1 METSFT
7 GKTIILSAPNHFEL
21 PFRIKENL
29 ESLGFKVYLLL
40 QKDGFSIKKQDA
52 IKHFINKIFKKDKT
66 HKAKKRAEF
75 SEAFLLEELAQIKE
89 NIDYALII
97 RPDLLS
103 ENTLKKIKEIS
114 RKTVAYQWDGMD
126 RFPLAKEVVKY
137 FDRFFVFDVRDLKKY
152 PSCLPVTNFYFDD
165 LMEPAKINNDIFF
178 VGTFMKNRINEIINL
193 SRLFKTL
200 NLKTKI
206 FIKKK
211 KIEKRDES
219 ENLIFITNQLTFKE
233 NLNYLKQSTTV
244 LDFKND
250 VHYGLSFRTFESIGF
265 KKKLIT
271 NNALVKSYD
280 FYNPK
285 NIFVIENHFQQ
296 SDLIEFLKQ
305 PYEDLP
311 VNIVEKYSFTN
322 WIKYLLD
329 IETHQ
334 KITLHYAGE

>member
-1 METSFT
+1 METGFI

-29 ESLGFKVYLLL
+29 EFLGFKVHLLL
-40 QKDGFSIKKQDA
+40 QKEGFSIKKKDSV
-52 IKHFINKIFKKDKT
+52 KHFFNKIFKNDKT
-66 HKAKKRAEF
+66 LKARKRAEF
-75 SEAFLLEELAQIKE
+75 SEAFLLDELTQIKE
-89 NIDYALII
+89 KVDYALII

-103 ENTLKKIKEIS
+103 ENTLKKIKEVS

-126 RFPLAKEVVKY
+126 RFPLAKEVVQY
-137 FDRFFVFDVRDLKKY
+137 FDRFFVFDVRDIEKY
-152 PSCLPVTNFYFDD
+152 PNCLPVTNFYFDD
-165 LMEPAKINNDIFF
+165 LMEPAEVNNDIFF
-178 VGTFMKNRINEIINL
+178 VGTFMKNRINEIVEL

-211 KIEKRDES
+211 KIEKKDEN

-233 NLNYLKQSTTV
+233 NLNLLKQSTTV

-285 NIFVIENHFQQ
+285 NIFILEENY
-296 SDLIEFLKQ
+296 SPETLIDFLKH

-311 VNIVEKYSFTN
+311 EETIEKYGFTN
-322 WIKYLLD
+322 WIKYLFS
-329 IETHQ
+329 IEPHQ
-334 KITLHYAGE
+334 KITLHYAED

>member
-66 HKAKKRAEF
+66 LKAKKRAEF
-75 SEAFLLEELAQIKE
+75 SEAFLLEELAQIKK
-89 NIDYALII
+89 NVDFALII

-137 FDRFFVFDVRDLKKY
+137 FDRFFVFDVRDLEKY

-165 LMEPAKINNDIFF
+165 LMEPAEINNDIFF
-178 VGTFMKNRINEIINL
+178 VGTFMKNRIHEIVDL

-211 KIEKRDES
+211 KIEKKDES
-219 ENLIFITNQLTFKE
+219 ENLIFINNQLTFKE
-233 NLNYLKQSTTV
+233 NLNFLKQSTTV

-271 NNALVKSYD
+271 NNTLVKSYD

-285 NIFVIENHFQQ
+285 NIFVIENHYQQ

-305 PYEDLP
+305 PYEDLT